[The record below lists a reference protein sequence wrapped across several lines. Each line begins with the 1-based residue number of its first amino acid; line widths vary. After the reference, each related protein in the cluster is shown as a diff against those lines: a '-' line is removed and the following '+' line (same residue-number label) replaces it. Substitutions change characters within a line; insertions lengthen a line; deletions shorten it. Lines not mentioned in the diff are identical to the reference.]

1 MTKPRLTHSL
11 FLILLLT
18 ACAAPAT
25 AAPTQTSTPKA
36 PEATAT
42 IDNSTPTLIVTP
54 DVKLATVEG
63 TMTWLPSGTDEILPV
78 PDVTMQLDRHDGEYL
93 KYKVRTE
100 ANGHYVFANIEPGTY
115 GVGMYLNLRVGERQC
130 GAPEFTSTLDLGWEH
145 YSTWSKV
152 DVWYDVIFSDT
163 DITIKPGE
171 AITIDYQ
178 LKCP

>member
-1 MTKPRLTHSL
+1 MKNYR
-11 FLILLLT
+11 LILALCLILILT

-25 AAPTQTSTPKA
+25 PAPTQTSTPSA

-42 IDNSTPTLIVTP
+42 IDNSTPTLTVTP
-54 DVKLATVEG
+54 DATLATVEG

-78 PDVTMQLDRHDGEYL
+78 PDVTMQLDRHGGEYL
-93 KYKVRTE
+93 KYKIRTE

-115 GVGMYLNLRVGERQC
+115 GVGMYLNLRVGERKC

-171 AITIDYQ
+171 TVVIDYQ